1 MSNATILLVDD
12 NVTNLQILLGC
23 LQESAFE
30 TLIAQSG
37 ESALRQVKYAR
48 PDLILLDVMMPG
60 IDGFDTCRRLKEESS
75 TRDIPVIFM
84 SAMTDVVDKVAG
96 FEAGGVDYITKPFQ
110 HEDVLARVKTHL
122 TIRSLQQQLQEQNL
136 LLEEKNQQLKEVNAG
151 KDKFFSIIAHDLKSP
166 FAALLGLTRAITEDG
181 IEFSQEEIREVM
193 RHLQSST
200 ENLYTLLEN
209 LLSWARLQSGK
220 LEFRPWHVK
229 LVKPVSQNL
238 ALFYL
243 NAQQKKIELKSTV
256 AEKLSVYADKN
267 MIDTVFRNLVSNAL
281 KFTHSGGRIAISAE
295 QKGDFVEVAVADS
308 GTGIPEED
316 LPKLFRIDV
325 KYKNS
330 GTAGEEGTGLGLI
343 LCKDLVEKH
352 GGVIRVE
359 SEVGKGTVFK
369 FTLPA

>member
-1 MSNATILLVDD
+1 MNKATILLVDD
-12 NVTNLQILLGC
+12 NLTNLKVLLEC
-23 LQESAFE
+23 LEKSAFE

-37 ESALRQVKYAR
+37 ESALRQVKYAQ

-60 IDGFDTCRRLKEESS
+60 IDGFETCRRLKEDSS

-84 SAMTDVVDKVAG
+84 TALSEAVDKVTG

-122 TIRSLQQQLQEQNL
+122 TIRSLQQQLQDQNT
-136 LLEEKNQQLKEVNAG
+136 LLEEKNRQLKELNAA
-151 KDKFFSIIAHDLKSP
+151 KDKFFSIIGHDLKSP

-193 RHLQSST
+193 EHLQSST

-209 LLSWARLQSGK
+209 LLSWARLQSGRM
-220 LEFRPWHVK
+220 EFRPWHVK
-229 LVKPVSQNL
+229 LADIVKQNL
-238 ALFYL
+238 DLFHL
-243 NAQQKKIELKSTV
+243 NSQQKQIELDSSV
-256 AEKLSVYADKN
+256 AEELSVYVDKN
-267 MIDTVFRNLVSNAL
+267 MIDTVVRNLVSNAL
-281 KFTHSGGRIAISAE
+281 KFTHAGGRIEISAE
-295 QKGDFVEVAVADS
+295 QDEDFVEVAVSDT

-316 LPKLFRIDV
+316 LPRLFRIDV

-343 LCKDLVEKH
+343 LCKDLIEKH
-352 GGVIRVE
+352 GGGIRVE
-359 SEVGKGTVFK
+359 SEVGEGSVFR
-369 FTLPA
+369 FTLPV